1 MLHDPRIIE
10 LRSSPLFAGLCEAA
24 LDRLTSASLVQTFPP
39 EVVLFE
45 QATVP
50 GFLYTLID
58 GSVEL
63 TGSHGR
69 QRHTTTVAE
78 TGCSFSLASV
88 VNGQPVLNSA
98 RTVRRSRIA
107 MTPAPLVRQLIEE
120 DPAFARV
127 VLLKLAALS
136 QNLMRELHNQKL
148 RTSFERLAS
157 WLLARTEE
165 RDGAQE
171 FRIDLSRQQL
181 ANVLSTSPE
190 SLSRS
195 IGALERSGVV
205 FHRNTVRVACR
216 SRLVE
221 AAVPSSIMD

>member
-1 MLHDPRIIE
+1 MLHDPRLE
-10 LRSSPLFAGLCEAA
+10 LRSTPLFAGLCETA
-24 LDRLTSASLVQTFPP
+24 LDRLFAASLIQTFPP

-58 GSVEL
+58 GAVEL
-63 TGSHGR
+63 TGTHGR
-69 QRHTTTVAE
+69 QRHTTKVAE
-78 TGCSFSLASV
+78 AGCSFSLASV
-88 VNGQPVLNSA
+88 VTGEKVLNSA

-107 MTPAPLVRQLIEE
+107 MTPAPLVRQLIED
-120 DPAFARV
+120 DPAFARMA
-127 VLLKLAALS
+127 LLTLAALS
-136 QNLMRELHNQKL
+136 QSLMRELHNQKL
-148 RTSFERLAS
+148 RTSCERLAC
-157 WLLARTEE
+157 WLLARTEPRE
-165 RDGAQE
+165 GDQE

-195 IGALERSGVV
+195 IAALEKIGVV
-205 FHRNTVRVACR
+205 FDRNTVRVASR

-221 AAVPSSIMD
+221 VAVPSSIMD